1 MAYESQS
8 SATSPSS
15 NSRNNNDSRKIIYG
29 LLILA
34 LLGTWGYI
42 IWDKSK
48 SNETITHL
56 QSEYSNVDSSRNAI
70 QSEYNDALARLD
82 SATGNNTQL
91 QGVVA
96 ERKDE
101 LDRLKRQITSIT
113 NNRNATAAELSRA
126 RGLINQLNMKIDQ
139 VYAEV
144 ERLRGENQTL
154 TSSNQRLNAEK
165 QQLST
170 EKSQLEENVTAT
182 ESARREVED
191 VASTLHA
198 SNMNIAPINLKNRGK
213 EKETSTA
220 KRVDLLRI
228 SFELDENRIASSG
241 SKELYVAV
249 TAPDG
254 RPVTMASGSGTF
266 DTREDGTKTYTNI
279 VTVPYE
285 QGKRATVGFDWKQ
298 EGRYQ
303 LGEYKIEVYHNG
315 FKIGEGKRSLKKGGI
330 FG

>member
-1 MAYESQS
+1 MAYEQTS
-8 SATSPSS
+8 SSTNPQQPA
-15 NSRNNNDSRKIIYG
+15 RRDDRKIIYG

-70 QSEYNDALARLD
+70 QQEYNDALSRLD

-91 QGVVA
+91 QGALA
-96 ERKDE
+96 ERKADI
-101 LDRLKRQITSIT
+101 DRLKKQISSITS
-113 NNRNATAAELSRA
+113 NKNATAAELSRA
-126 RGLINQLNMKIDQ
+126 RGLINQLNMKIDDM
-139 VYAEV
+139 YV
-144 ERLRGENQTL
+144 EIQKLRGENQTL
-154 TSSNQRLNAEK
+154 TSSNQRLNVEK

-170 EKSQLEENVTAT
+170 EKTQLEENLTTT
-182 ESARREVED
+182 ETARREVEE

-198 SNMNIAPINLKNRGK
+198 SNLNITPINVKNSGK
-213 EKETSTA
+213 EKETTTA
-220 KRVDLLRI
+220 KRVDVLRI
-228 SFELDENRIASSG
+228 SFNLDENRIAPTG
-241 SKELYVAV
+241 TKELYVSV

-266 DTREDGTKTYTNI
+266 DTREEGSKTYTNK
-279 VTVPYE
+279 VEVPYE
-285 QGKRATVGFDWKQ
+285 QGKRATVSFDWKQ

-303 LGEYKIEVYHNG
+303 LGAYKIEVYHNG
-315 FKIGEGKRSLKKGGI
+315 FKIGEATRNLKKGGL